1 MHCCL
6 HIISAHCLQSIRISM
21 FGSETQIMNMGV
33 LTWMPV
39 GRQSTATASSIS
51 RSRLNC
57 FLSSTSVSCM
67 SNIISRSTSPKIRT
81 PPFRSASLC
90 SGRGQSTSSSSGSS
104 SPPSACLCACE
115 SQQLNAHNSVKVVR
129 AGQTCC
135 QNAYDG
141 LLRVIIIVCDAIIE
155 GHFFDKLS
163 LK

>member
-104 SPPSACLCACE
+104 LPPSACLCACE
-115 SQQLNAHNSVKVVR
+115 CQQFNTHNSVKPCVQAKPAAKAPTMAFCASSSSSAMPSLR
-129 AGQTCC
+129 AISSISS
-135 QNAYDG
+135 A
-141 LLRVIIIVCDAIIE
+141 
-155 GHFFDKLS
+155 
-163 LK
+163 